1 LYDVVESEVAAVNKT
16 LSLLTA
22 AIFGL
27 TTSLFLG
34 VALHRLQILPA
45 ATIGSLAISVW
56 GFTFALASRIQ
67 QPSPVKV
74 EASHP
79 PVIATGSVWGV
90 GV

>member
-1 LYDVVESEVAAVNKT
+1 VNKT

-22 AIFGL
+22 AIFVL

-56 GFTFALASRIQ
+56 GFTFASASRI

-90 GV
+90 RV

>member
-1 LYDVVESEVAAVNKT
+1 MNKP
-16 LSLLTA
+16 LPVLAA

-27 TTSLFLG
+27 TISLIIG
-34 VALHRLQILPA
+34 VSLHRLQILPA
-45 ATIGSLAISVW
+45 ATVGSLAASVW
-56 GFTFALASRIQ
+56 GVTFVLASRIQ
-67 QPSPVKV
+67 PSSPVKV